1 MSLMAMGADSA
12 MLIKMRS
19 LATAVAVSVL
29 MAPSVFMTPVM
40 TAPKDASIVK
50 S

>member
-12 MLIKMRS
+12 MLIKVRS

-29 MAPSVFMTPVM
+29 MAPSVPMIPAMTVRKG
-40 TAPKDASIVK
+40 ALIAES
-50 S
+50 